1 MVTVMAEKKW
11 DIYELALMFA
21 SYNDVILGILSK
33 ETLAYKLTAQYN
45 IRLLNYENNKKEC
58 LKDFNN
64 VLELLNVIELL
75 NSSGKILD
83 RFHGF
88 AEKYKDYKVNI
99 DKYANLS
106 LHAIQQSMEGY
117 SVDNLDQLN
126 DDSIM
131 IIQKSIEK
139 ETREDLKEEHTNL
152 KVVSFEEPQ
161 DFAFTKPVKF
171 IYFKQEYYVRSWSDL
186 YVAVVKCIQKDY
198 PEEIAKY
205 NGVNL
210 NNGWRVDI
218 GNKQYVSQMAN
229 PKPIYYGFYIMT
241 KLSPEYI
248 VKKITTLM
256 NNIRIKP
263 DDIYI
268 YYKSSNK

>member
-1 MVTVMAEKKW
+1 M
-11 DIYELALMFA
+11 
-21 SYNDVILGILSK
+21 
-33 ETLAYKLTAQYN
+33 
-45 IRLLNYENNKKEC
+45 
-58 LKDFNN
+58 
-64 VLELLNVIELL
+64 
-75 NSSGKILD
+75 
-83 RFHGF
+83 
-88 AEKYKDYKVNI
+88 
-99 DKYANLS
+99 
-106 LHAIQQSMEGY
+106 
-117 SVDNLDQLN
+117 
-126 DDSIM
+126 
-131 IIQKSIEK
+131 
-139 ETREDLKEEHTNL
+139 
-152 KVVSFEEPQ
+152 
-161 DFAFTKPVKF
+161 
-171 IYFKQEYYVRSWSDL
+171 
-186 YVAVVKCIQKDY
+186 KCIQKDY